1 MIIKLLIHLGEVYPQ
16 IKNTDSKF
24 ENSNS
29 NNMLLTFI
37 AEDAGGKVSTDKRVV
52 NGLVK
57 NYQRP
62 FIVINGKSLLFL

>member
-1 MIIKLLIHLGEVYPQ
+1 
-16 IKNTDSKF
+16 
-24 ENSNS
+24 
-29 NNMLLTFI
+29 MLLTFI